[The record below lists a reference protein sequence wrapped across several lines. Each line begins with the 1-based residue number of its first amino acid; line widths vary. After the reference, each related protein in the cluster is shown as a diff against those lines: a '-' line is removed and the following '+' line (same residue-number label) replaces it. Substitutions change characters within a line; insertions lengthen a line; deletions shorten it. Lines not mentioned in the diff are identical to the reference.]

1 MPNYVKTVI
10 HFSDDFDME
19 AFSLK
24 YIHKNAEG
32 AEYFDFNDV
41 IPMPQGIRD
50 SESSS
55 ASANGFT
62 LILAAKSPL
71 CKTTLDGVE
80 KLGMRDWLDL
90 MDRIRKPLW
99 GSVLYRVSPLTDEI
113 ARKALASFRGDADEL
128 AKGLRLGQLALDNAV
143 AYGTCDWY
151 DWARRHWGTKWNAM
165 ETCASDGDAR
175 DKSLEFQTAWNH
187 PSPVL
192 AELSRRL
199 PGENILAEWADEDE
213 GGGNCGACLIRD
225 GAIVESWS
233 PCGED
238 DCVDF
243 SEHVWN
249 DAGYRDFA
257 LDRLFRILRPAR
269 A

>member
-10 HFSDDFDME
+10 HFSDDFNME
-19 AFSLK
+19 AFNLK
-24 YIHKNAEG
+24 YIHKNDRGDEQV
-32 AEYFDFNDV
+32 DFNDL

-55 ASANGFT
+55 SSRSGFI

-71 CKTTLDGVE
+71 CKTTLDGVA
-80 KLGMRDWLDL
+80 KLGEKEWLSL
-90 MDRIRKPLW
+90 MDRVRKPLW
-99 GSVLYRVSPLTDEI
+99 GSALYQVSPLTDEI
-113 ARKALASFRGDADEL
+113 AHQALASFGGDADEL

-143 AYGTCDWY
+143 AYGACDWY
-151 DWARRHWGTKWNAM
+151 DWARKHWGTKWNAM
-165 ETCASDGDAR
+165 DACASDGDAR
-175 DKSLEFQTAWNH
+175 DKSVEFQTAWTH
-187 PSPVL
+187 PFPVV

-199 PGENILAEWADEDE
+199 PGENILVEWADEDE
-213 GGGNCGACLIRD
+213 GGGNSGAYLIRG
-225 GAIVESWS
+225 GAVVERWA
-233 PCGED
+233 PYGED

>member
-1 MPNYVKTVI
+1 MPNYVKTII

-19 AFSLK
+19 SFNLK

-32 AEYFDFNDV
+32 VEFFDFNDV
-41 IPMPQGIRD
+41 IPMPQSIRD

-55 ASANGFT
+55 ASADGLT

-71 CKTTLDGVE
+71 CETTIDGVE
-80 KLGMRDWLDL
+80 KLSEKEWLSL
-90 MDRIRKPLW
+90 MDRIRKPLR
-99 GSVLYRVSPLTDEI
+99 GTEYAVAPLTDEI

-128 AKGLRLGQLALDNAV
+128 AEGLRLGQLALDNAV

-151 DWARRHWGTKWNAM
+151 DWARRHWGTKTNAL
-165 ETCASDGDAR
+165 ETCASDGDAK
-175 DKSLEFQTAWNH
+175 DKSVEFQTAWNH
-187 PSPVL
+187 PFPVV

-199 PGENILAEWADEDE
+199 PGENILVEWDEECDDS
-213 GGGNCGACLIRD
+213 GAYLIRD
-225 GAIVESWS
+225 GAVVESWS

-238 DCVDF
+238 DCVYF

-249 DAGYRDFA
+249 DAEYRDFA
-257 LDRLFRILRPAR
+257 LDRLYRILRPAR